1 MTSLACR
8 PSITNPD
15 ALPAYMAP
23 VNAIGGVFFRALD
36 PAALASWYARAFG
49 LPFDDGGTYAVL
61 PAVGDAS
68 AVLAIFP
75 AESGYLGDP
84 RRQQAMVNL
93 RTDDLGELLARL
105 DHEGIAHEEAQDTE
119 HGRFAWT
126 TDPEGNRAELWQP
139 AGT

>member
-1 MTSLACR
+1 
-8 PSITNPD
+8 
-15 ALPAYMAP
+15 MAP

-105 DHEGIAHEEAQDTE
+105 DHEGIAHEEARRMLIAAFVREVIDRVGSAPLRE
-119 HGRFAWT
+119 HLLARLARRLAML
-126 TDPEGNRAELWQP
+126 EK
-139 AGT
+139 